1 MGSNGIFVTLMVL
14 QRDTN
19 TFCFSSSPEN
29 INTDTTLSPQ
39 MSQPTG
45 TGCCPKRGA
54 EHCVYI
60 SWSIT
65 LPSRQGPKTPVASS
79 LVWSVKPHEIYSP
92 ILFAPG
98 IHVEGFFFTCR
109 HVSSWVIIFCCKV
122 THENYQSI
130 LREFP
135 NCSALTLFVFWRRCY
150 RPLSL
155 PCAPLTTMRFLSYL
169 VVEILV
175 NSHVGICVFALNSI

>member
-19 TFCFSSSPEN
+19 TVLLQLKSRKYKHWYNFVTPNVSTCWARLLSKKGNRTLCLHFLKHHF
-29 INTDTTLSPQ
+29 TT
-39 MSQPTG
+39 
-45 TGCCPKRGA
+45 
-54 EHCVYI
+54 
-60 SWSIT
+60 
-65 LPSRQGPKTPVASS
+65 RQGPKTPVASS

-135 NCSALTLFVFWRRCY
+135 YCSALTLFLHWRRC
-150 RPLSL
+150 
-155 PCAPLTTMRFLSYL
+155 
-169 VVEILV
+169 
-175 NSHVGICVFALNSI
+175 